1 MKNIISICLGLLISA
16 SATLVTHASESTYIE
31 HTNIN
36 PALLY
41 YQGVCFMKEDKATQD
56 YLFETN
62 WIGKHLPKEYGEKIG
77 TYSTRLRFFR
87 MAARQKVPC
96 DWGTDFQGYSTILS
110 HYALMKQMAITAKAE
125 AEWFLQNPENGQ
137 NEVAAEDYIAMIALA
152 HNVGNDKFLISVLV
166 QGAIEAMTCSAI
178 AFNYNQF
185 PPALLSKIADGF
197 DSTPPRITVV
207 QALPKEKEGVEW
219 LTKQILEWK
228 KTYGND
234 DAKVLKEF
242 MEKEFMEEMIPQ
254 NSEFEANAQVISKAV
269 GGTTDGLIRIHSET
283 ASIYDRIAQIG
294 NLPYPEFTQKMDQY
308 RAEINESTNPLMK
321 IVFAP
326 LDRAFQR
333 DWLVRTRLAMIR
345 AAAEY
350 KAHGEAGFKTVKD
363 PCGNGP
369 FKFERY
375 TFEGKDRGFKLT
387 SALTYLNS
395 PATLIFLEKK
405 GTPIYVDGAHAGEA
419 MPK

>member
-1 MKNIISICLGLLISA
+1 MKNKISICLALLISA
-16 SATLVTHASESTYIE
+16 SATLVTHASELTNIE

-62 WIGKHLPKEYGEKIG
+62 WLGKHLPKEYGEKIA
-77 TYSTRLRFFR
+77 TYSTRLNFFR
-87 MAARQKVPC
+87 KAARQKVPC
-96 DWGTDFQGYSTILS
+96 DWGTDFQGYNTILS

-137 NEVAAEDYIAMIALA
+137 DEVAAEDYIAMIALA
-152 HNVGNDKFLISVLV
+152 HNVGNDKFVISVLV

-185 PPALLSKIADGF
+185 SPASLSKMVDRF
-197 DSTPPRITVV
+197 DSTPPRITIA
-207 QALPKEKEGVEW
+207 QTLDSEKEGLEW
-219 LTKQILEWK
+219 LSKQIQEWK

-242 MEKEFMEEMIPQ
+242 MEEMIPQ
-254 NSEFEANAQVISKAV
+254 DSEFKVNAQVISKAV

-387 SALTYLNS
+387 SALNY
-395 PATLIFLEKK
+395 PQYRAVLIFLEKE
-405 GTPIYVDGAHAGEA
+405 GLPIYVDGVHAGEA